1 MSAALAADVGVGEE
15 ELLRARVYALLA
27 QALAAPLDGP
37 MLTSFAVLHGDGSE
51 FGLAIAALAD
61 SAARA
66 TPETA
71 ADEYQELFIGI
82 DRGEL
87 VPYGSF
93 YLTGFL
99 HERPLA
105 DLRADLEALGI
116 ERAEGVSEPED
127 HIAALCETMAGLIA
141 GSFGEPADIPTQ
153 QRFFER
159 HLASWADRFFADL
172 ENADAARLYRPLGT
186 IGRLFLDIE
195 RKAFEMAG

>member
-1 MSAALAADVGVGEE
+1 
-15 ELLRARVYALLA
+15 
-27 QALAAPLDGP
+27 
-37 MLTSFAVLHGDGSE
+37 
-51 FGLAIAALAD
+51 
-61 SAARA
+61 
-66 TPETA
+66 
-71 ADEYQELFIGI
+71 
-82 DRGEL
+82 
-87 VPYGSF
+87 
-93 YLTGFL
+93 
-99 HERPLA
+99 
-105 DLRADLEALGI
+105 
-116 ERAEGVSEPED
+116 VSEPED